1 MESNSSSAT
10 LKSTDG
16 TPVSPTAPRRDQP
29 PLRVTPPPADAFTPT
44 PAANPWLKA
53 RDETNS
59 SRAIKRHEVVV
70 SKNSAAPDKSKHKL
84 RKQVLK
90 TKGEQEK
97 ARADAD
103 LEISVDQVLV
113 PTAVPSTST
122 SAKGKG
128 KAKKQSAPGAADDDD
143 DQGSEVEFQE
153 QTMQHKGKK
162 GAFQQ
167 RDLVA
172 AAFADDNVVQVSSS
186 QKPSRSSYS
195 RGWQDFAQ
203 AKQREIQEDAPREI
217 DMSLAGWVRFPAC
230 RLFRYQPFHHRGH
243 GAGRGRRNRLPSHS

>member
-29 PLRVTPPPADAFTPT
+29 PLRVTPPPGNASPST

-53 RDETNS
+53 RDDTNS

-70 SKNSAAPDKSKHKL
+70 SKNSSAPDKSKHKL

-113 PTAVPSTST
+113 PTAASSTSAP
-122 SAKGKG
+122 AKGKG
-128 KAKKQSAPGAADDDD
+128 KARKQSVPGAADDDD

-186 QKPSRSSYS
+186 RRPSRSSYS
-195 RGWQDFAQ
+195 RAWQDFAQ

-217 DMSLAGWVRFPAC
+217 DMSLAGWVRFPPY
-230 RLFRYQPFHHRGH
+230 RLLRCQPFRLRDH
-243 GAGRGRRNRLPSHS
+243 GAGRGPRNRLLSLS